1 MKGFTIKCPHCKIL
15 FHLDCQETALVHK
28 GDGCFGVGKRGKRLH
43 WTVSHMVCP
52 GCSKAIISLNWTQSP
67 AFHPDFFQ
75 FVYPKTGVRSNA
87 KEEVSA
93 DIADDFNE
101 ACIVISDSTKASA
114 ALSRRCL
121 QAVLD
126 HLGYNQHKL
135 VDAIKAVIDANIFP
149 LSLDENLDSIRV
161 IGNFAAHP
169 VKDTNAAAIASVE
182 PEEAEWNLD
191 VLEELFDFVY
201 VQPSKSKV
209 RRDKLNEKLVS
220 HGKPPIVVPAAVEKA
235 KFSSGES

>member
-1 MKGFTIKCPHCKIL
+1 MKCPHCKVL
-15 FHLDCQETALVHK
+15 VHQDFQETALVHK
-28 GDGCFGVGKRGKRLH
+28 GDGYFGVGKRGKRLH

-52 GCSKAIISLNWTQSP
+52 GCSKAIISLKGTQSP

-75 FVYPKTGVRSNA
+75 LVYPKTGVRPYA
-87 KEEVSA
+87 AEEVPA

-121 QAVLD
+121 QAVLH
-126 HLGYNQHKL
+126 HLGYKQHKL
-135 VDAIKAVIDANIFP
+135 VDAIKAAIDANIFP
-149 LSLDENLDSIRV
+149 LSLAENLDAIRV

-169 VKDTNAAAIASVE
+169 AKDTNAAAIASVE

-201 VQPSKSKV
+201 VQPAKSKV
-209 RRDKLNEKLVS
+209 RRDKLNEKLVA
-220 HGKPPIVVPAAVEKA
+220 HGKLPIAVPAAVEKA
-235 KFSSGES
+235 QFSSGES